1 MMIRVMFNNN
11 FQSPSI
17 RLAVCLGP
25 PLSSSIYSLPYDRG
39 SLCPRQL
46 ELFANLG
53 QLLINAGRVL
63 LFADATCG

>member
-11 FQSPSI
+11 FPSI

-39 SLCPRQL
+39 SLYPRQL

-53 QLLINAGRVL
+53 ELLINAGRAL
-63 LFADATCG
+63 LFLWRTCG

>member
-11 FQSPSI
+11 SI

-25 PLSSSIYSLPYDRG
+25 TSIIVTVRSLPYDRG

-63 LFADATCG
+63 AFLRTTRE